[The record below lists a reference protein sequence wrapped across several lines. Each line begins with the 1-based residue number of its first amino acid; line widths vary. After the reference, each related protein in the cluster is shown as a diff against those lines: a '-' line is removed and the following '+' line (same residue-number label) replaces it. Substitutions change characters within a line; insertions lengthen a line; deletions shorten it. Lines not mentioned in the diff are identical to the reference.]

1 MILAAG
7 FGTRLRPITDT
18 TPKALIPVGGVPMVE
33 RVARRLIAAGATRL
47 IVNTHHHASQIE
59 AFLREHD
66 GFGVEVSISNESE
79 EVLETGG
86 GLRHAAPFFQRDAP
100 FFLHTVDVIS
110 DCDLQSIYAAHQQ
123 WQPIATLAVNN
134 RESSRYFL
142 FDDDGLCGHGNDN
155 TGVVRHARPAVGPQR
170 KMSFCGIHVIA
181 PRMFDLMIERGKF
194 SIIDLYLRLAANG
207 ERLLP
212 HDISRSQWIDI
223 GKPEQLQ
230 QATAIAAT
238 LTERPT

>member
-1 MILAAG
+1 
-7 FGTRLRPITDT
+7 
-18 TPKALIPVGGVPMVE
+18 
-33 RVARRLIAAGATRL
+33 
-47 IVNTHHHASQIE
+47 
-59 AFLREHD
+59 
-66 GFGVEVSISNESE
+66 
-79 EVLETGG
+79 
-86 GLRHAAPFFQRDAP
+86 
-100 FFLHTVDVIS
+100 
-110 DCDLQSIYAAHQQ
+110 
-123 WQPIATLAVNN
+123 
-134 RESSRYFL
+134 
-142 FDDDGLCGHGNDN
+142 
-155 TGVVRHARPAVGPQR
+155 
-170 KMSFCGIHVIA
+170 MSFCGIHVIA